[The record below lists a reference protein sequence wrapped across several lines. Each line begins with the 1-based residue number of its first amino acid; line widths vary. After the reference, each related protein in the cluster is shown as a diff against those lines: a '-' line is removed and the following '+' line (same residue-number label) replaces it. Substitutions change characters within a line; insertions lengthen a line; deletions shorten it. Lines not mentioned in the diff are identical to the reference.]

1 MLNRTPRNETMKIT
15 KYKPPKKNSNKK
27 RRDMHKAIRPSNN
40 DKKNNKYRI
49 NITKIIIKKQ
59 KNKKQT
65 NKQKIMLI

>member
-15 KYKPPKKNSNKK
+15 KYKPPKKTATKNV
-27 RRDMHKAIRPSNN
+27 DRPSNN
-40 DKKNNKYRI
+40 DMKNNK
-49 NITKIIIKKQ
+49 NNNK